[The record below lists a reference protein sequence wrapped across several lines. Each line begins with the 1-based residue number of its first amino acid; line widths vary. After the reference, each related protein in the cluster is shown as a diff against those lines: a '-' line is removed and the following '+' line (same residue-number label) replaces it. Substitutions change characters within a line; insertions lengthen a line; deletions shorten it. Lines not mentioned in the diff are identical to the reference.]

1 MRRSSWVF
9 GATAALILVGAIFFK
24 PNAKA
29 DEPRIPASD
38 GEVLEHV
45 LNRSSDPRARQRE
58 DLRRALAAHP
68 EDLGTAIALA
78 KVDIGLSRER
88 SDPRFLGYA
97 QAALAPWWDLPTPP
111 VEVLVL
117 RATIRQSMP
126 DFDSALVDLDR
137 ALTLAPNDP
146 QIWITRAV
154 VLTVRGRYDEAKQSC
169 QPLRQLAPEL
179 VFTVCETSIDAV
191 TGQAAPAY
199 DRLASAIAHA
209 ARLSDDE
216 REWAVSNL
224 GEIALRLGHDADA
237 EKNFRAALAID
248 PEDPYAI
255 AALSDLLLDLNRPAE
270 AITLVAQ
277 KTDNDGL
284 LLRLAIAEKKSRAAE
299 ARAHADLLASRID
312 ASKLRGDV
320 VHRREQARFEL
331 EIRGDSHAALDL
343 ARANWDVQKEEW
355 DARIF
360 LESAVAAKNPNAA
373 ASVIAFVREHHWED
387 PRITSLADALAPVVD
402 KGVH

>member
-1 MRRSSWVF
+1 VRRSTWVF
-9 GATAALILVGAIFFK
+9 GATGALILVGAIFFK

-29 DEPRIPASD
+29 DQPRTPTTDS
-38 GEVLEHV
+38 EVLEHV

-68 EDLGTAIALA
+68 DDLSTAVALA
-78 KVDIGLSRER
+78 KIDIGLSRER

-97 QAALAPWWDLPTPP
+97 QAALAPWWDLPSPP

-117 RATIRQSMP
+117 RATIKQSMH
-126 DFDSALVDLDR
+126 DFDAALKDLDL

-169 QPLRQLAPEL
+169 QPLRRLAPEL

-191 TGQAAPAY
+191 TGNAQPAY
-199 DRLASAIAHA
+199 DRLSASIDNA
-209 ARLSDDE
+209 ARSQRLSDDE
-216 REWAVSNL
+216 REWAISNL
-224 GEIALRLGHDADA
+224 GEIASRLGHDADA
-237 EKNFRAALAID
+237 EKNFKAALTID

-255 AALSDLLLDLNRPAE
+255 AALSDLMIDLKRPNE
-270 AITLVAQ
+270 AIALVSQ

-284 LLRLAIAEKKSRAAE
+284 LLRLAIAEKNAHAPG
-299 ARAHADLLASRID
+299 ADAHADLLAQRID
-312 ASKLRGDV
+312 ASRLRGDV

-331 EIRGDSHAALDL
+331 EIKGDPQSALDL
-343 ARANWDVQKEEW
+343 AKANWDVQREAW

-360 LESAVAAKNPNAA
+360 LESALAAKDAA
-373 ASVIAFVREHHWED
+373 AAHDVIAFVRDHKWED
-387 PRITSLADALAPVVD
+387 PRITSLCDALEKKAP
-402 KGVH
+402 